1 MYDSISIIVSKKQQ
15 QERLNYEGRKVE
27 DTEGRGAVKVLRM
40 LNPHDHDNKVVYKDP
55 VSVPGNYAL
64 CS

>member
-1 MYDSISIIVSKKQQ
+1 MSKKQQ

-55 VSVPGNYAL
+55 VSVPGNDAL